1 MRARGRGSLPQIS
14 RPRHLLQCVEPR
26 LSFEHLPACLSVSCV
41 LTCSVSVAIRS
52 YFDELGIEASGHQL
66 RHWFGTGIYAVTH
79 DIRLTQELLGHQSPD
94 TTAIYVAWA
103 AVDAAPAVAALK
115 ISGRA

>member
-1 MRARGRGSLPQIS
+1 MFSRARGG
-14 RPRHLLQCVEPR
+14 RHTPV
-26 LSFEHLPACLSVSCV
+26 
-41 LTCSVSVAIRS
+41 TVSVAIRS
-52 YFDELGIEASGHQL
+52 YFDELGIEASAHQL

-115 ISGRA
+115 IGSHGTT